1 MKIILN
7 GWTIEIYVCCYILFS
22 RLLLLLFIYYA
33 VLYGEDL
40 RFLFFSSAPHR
51 SGTHLKKKCFLY
63 AWGPHTQQI
72 IKTLVGGLIM
82 MILPYFA
89 IRNLPK
95 FMSDWGNTI
104 TTAEDGACHALL
116 DHAHFFCRS
125 KFLLPKKW
133 IMTTSF
139 LRTCDFIIQHTFICG
154 KNFTRSKHSSLP
166 TLFACFEKTNV
177 YCVVKKTSFVT
188 LLVDKWG
195 LYCTWKILFT
205 QR

>member
-1 MKIILN
+1 MLLHFIQPPVII
-7 GWTIEIYVCCYILFS
+7 IIYILCGFVRWGS
-22 RLLLLLFIYYA
+22 EIFIFF
-33 VLYGEDL
+33 L
-40 RFLFFSSAPHR
+40 RATPKWDPFE
-51 SGTHLKKKCFLY
+51 KKCFLY

>member
-1 MKIILN
+1 MV
-7 GWTIEIYVCCYILFS
+7 GRSRFMYVVTFYSAACY
-22 RLLLLLFIYYA
+22 YYY
-33 VLYGEDL
+33 LYIM
-40 RFLFFSSAPHR
+40 RFCTVRIWDFYFFPPRH
-51 SGTHLKKKCFLY
+51 TEV
-63 AWGPHTQQI
+63 GPIWEKSVFYTRGDHTHTQQI

-82 MILPYFA
+82 MILPYFE

>member
-1 MKIILN
+1 MV
-7 GWTIEIYVCCYILFS
+7 GRS
-22 RLLLLLFIYYA
+22 RF
-33 VLYGEDL
+33 LYGVTFYSAACYYYYL
-40 RFLFFSSAPHR
+40 YIMRFCTVRIWDFYFFPPRHTEV
-51 SGTHLKKKCFLY
+51 GPIWKKREKKRVFFLY

-89 IRNLPK
+89 FRNLPK
-95 FMSDWGNTI
+95 LMSDWGNTI
-104 TTAEDGACHALL
+104 TTAEEDGACHALLL

-154 KNFTRSKHSSLP
+154 KKFH
-166 TLFACFEKTNV
+166 EKRAFFSTNSFRMFWKNE
-177 YCVVKKTSFVT
+177 CV
-188 LLVDKWG
+188 L
-195 LYCTWKILFT
+195 CC
-205 QR
+205 